1 MSSDTTRARTVRR
14 LGWLLGDGRWRV
26 RTVDPEMTE
35 TTVDLG
41 TPREWELVREARAN
55 QMLVERAY
63 LLIVEMLPHATTR
76 AHQNDLLDL
85 QNLLTG
91 KAKP

>member
-1 MSSDTTRARTVRR
+1 MSWT
-14 LGWLLGDGRWRV
+14 RV
-26 RTVDPEMTE
+26 RKATVFDEP
-35 TTVDLG
+35 TVDLG

-55 QMLVERAY
+55 QMLVEHALTAIRD
-63 LLIVEMLPHATTR
+63 EMLPHAATR

-91 KAKP
+91 KAKS

>member
-1 MSSDTTRARTVRR
+1 MN
-14 LGWLLGDGRWRV
+14 
-26 RTVDPEMTE
+26 E

-41 TPREWELVREARAN
+41 TPREWELAKQAHRA
-55 QMLVERAY
+55 E
-63 LLIVEMLPHATTR
+63 LLLQKVLIATDEMLPNATTR

-91 KAKP
+91 KAKS